1 MHDIITFHGE
11 YYKSNL
17 LMIQE
22 YLMILPELVKFIKS
36 RTIHLNKLLNYM
48 ENIQQWSK
56 VESPLFE
63 LLKKMI
69 LFK

>member
-1 MHDIITFHGE
+1 MHNIITFHGE

>member
-48 ENIQQWSK
+48 ENIEQWSK
-56 VESPLFE
+56 VESLLFE

>member
-56 VESPLFE
+56 VESLLFE

>member
-48 ENIQQWSK
+48 ENIEQWSK

>member
-1 MHDIITFHGE
+1 
-11 YYKSNL
+11 
-17 LMIQE
+17 MIQE